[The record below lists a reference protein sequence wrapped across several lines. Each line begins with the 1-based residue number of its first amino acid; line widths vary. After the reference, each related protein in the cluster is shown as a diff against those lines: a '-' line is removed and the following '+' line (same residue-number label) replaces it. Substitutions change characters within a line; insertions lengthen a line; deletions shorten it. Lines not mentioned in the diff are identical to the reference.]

1 MAHILQ
7 AVQRL
12 VQTFVAGFF
21 IALICLVPV
30 IQAQDTTQENKAPFD
45 PKNAKDGGLGMPSP
59 FDKFLAL
66 NQVLSDTKLDWRK
79 TFRQVAVDIDA
90 DAFTD
95 KDVAIPMVLGV
106 RIADGV
112 MAVKACDAELLNKC
126 ASDIEKLAQKM
137 GVKDSELSRARAA
150 RAAANNNEW
159 LKVFMELGFL
169 QQDIMQKIADKEN
182 SVRGDLL
189 VVCGWMQGA
198 RYTTTIVGSHYTK
211 NASNILREPLLAK
224 ALNQKVE
231 QMPENVKKNVTVAK
245 MLEVLPKMQK
255 ILTIPLDGSISKEDV
270 AELKKLSTEVVK
282 SAVHTA
288 P

>member
-1 MAHILQ
+1 MVLYSQ
-7 AVQRL
+7 AGRRL
-12 VQTFVAGFF
+12 LEKVMTVGIVSIVSLMQP
-21 IALICLVPV
+21 IH
-30 IQAQDTTQENKAPFD
+30 AQDDKVPFD
-45 PKNAKDGGLGMPSP
+45 KNKAKDGGLGMPSP
-59 FDKFLAL
+59 YDKFLAL
-66 NQVLSDTKLDWRK
+66 NQVLSDTKLDWKK

-90 DAFTD
+90 DAYTD

-126 ASDIEKLAQKM
+126 ASDIEKLALKM

-150 RAAANNNEW
+150 RAAANNGEW
-159 LKVFMELGFL
+159 LKVFLELGFL
-169 QQDIMQKIADKEN
+169 QQDIMQKIEDKEH

-189 VVCGWMQGA
+189 IACGWMQGA
-198 RYTTTIVGSHYTK
+198 RYTTTIIGGHYSK
-211 NASNILREPLLAK
+211 PASNILREPLLAK
-224 ALNQKVE
+224 ALVGKIE
-231 QMPENVKKNVTVAK
+231 QMPDNVKKNATVVI
-245 MLEVLPKMQK
+245 MREVLPRMEK

-282 SAVHTA
+282 SAVNTA

>member
-1 MAHILQ
+1 M
-7 AVQRL
+7 
-12 VQTFVAGFF
+12 FVISVL
-21 IALICLVPV
+21 IALVCIAPL
-30 IQAQDTTQENKAPFD
+30 IQAQENTQKNKAQADTQDNKVPFD
-45 PKNAKDGGLGMPSP
+45 PKSAKDGGLGMPSP

-66 NQVLSDTKLDWRK
+66 NQVLSDTKLEWRK
-79 TFRQVAVDIDA
+79 IFRQVAVDIDA

-112 MAVKACDAELLNKC
+112 MAVKASDAELLNKC
-126 ASDIEKLAQKM
+126 GSDIEKLAQKM

-169 QQDIMQKIADKEN
+169 QQDILQKIADKEN
-182 SVRGDLL
+182 STRGDLL
-189 VVCGWMQGA
+189 IVCGWMQGA
-198 RYTTTIVGSHYTK
+198 RYTTTIIGNHYTK
-211 NASNILREPLLAK
+211 TASNILREPLLAK
-224 ALNQKVE
+224 ALNEKVQ
-231 QMPENVKKNVTVAK
+231 QMPEDVKKNITVVK
-245 MLEVLPKMQK
+245 IREVLPKMQK
-255 ILTIPLDGSISKEDV
+255 ILSIPLDGSISKEDV

-282 SAVHTA
+282 SAVQTE

>member
-1 MAHILQ
+1 MFQIFQVVKGSAKM
-7 AVQRL
+7 
-12 VQTFVAGFF
+12 FVTRAF
-21 IALICLVPV
+21 IALVCLVPM
-30 IQAQDTTQENKAPFD
+30 IQAQDNTQENKAPFD
-45 PKNAKDGGLGMPSP
+45 PKSAKDGGLGMPSP

-66 NQVLSDTKLDWRK
+66 NQVLSDTKLNWRK
-79 TFRQVAVDIDA
+79 TFRQVAVDIDV

-137 GVKDSELSRARAA
+137 GIKDSELSRARAA
-150 RAAANNNEW
+150 RAAGNNNEW

-169 QQDIMQKIADKEN
+169 QQDIMQKMADKEN
-182 SVRGDLL
+182 SIRGDLL

-198 RYTTTIVGSHYTK
+198 RYTTTIVGDHYTK
-211 NASNILREPLLAK
+211 TASNILREPLLAK
-224 ALNQKVE
+224 ALNEKVE
-231 QMPENVKKNVTVAK
+231 QMPADVKKNTTVAK

-270 AELKKLSTEVVK
+270 AKLKKLSTEVVK
-282 SAVHTA
+282 SAVQTA

>member
-1 MAHILQ
+1 MFATGAFIT
-7 AVQRL
+7 L
-12 VQTFVAGFF
+12 VS
-21 IALICLVPV
+21 LVPLV
-30 IQAQDTTQENKAPFD
+30 QAQDYTSDNKAPFD
-45 PKNAKDGGLGMPSP
+45 PKSAKDGGLGMPSP
-59 FDKFLAL
+59 YDKFLAL
-66 NQVLSDTKLDWRK
+66 NQLLSSTKLDWRK
-79 TFRQVAVDIDA
+79 IFRQVAVDVDV

-112 MAVKACDAELLNKC
+112 MAVKASDAELLNKC

-137 GVKDSELSRARAA
+137 GIKDSELSRARSA

-169 QQDIMQKIADKEN
+169 QQDIMQKIGEKQN
-182 SVRGDLL
+182 STKGDLL

-198 RYTTTIVGSHYTK
+198 RYTTTIVGDHYTK
-211 NASNILREPLLAK
+211 SASNLLREPLLAK
-224 ALNQKVE
+224 ALNEKVE
-231 QMPENVKKNVTVAK
+231 QMPEDVKRNVTVAK

-270 AELKKLSTEVVK
+270 SELKELSTEVVR
-282 SAVHTA
+282 SAVQTA